1 MRLIS
6 CSLSFQSAAT
16 MFNFGRKKSEE
27 KDKKRK
33 EKKERHK
40 KFLDGG
46 SVMTQDELNRLSEL
60 SRKQSSSPE
69 KLPSGITA
77 DYRLLTDNPDLC
89 SNKSKQDQT
98 SSDSTTTAATRSRPT
113 SLTNTPPPL
122 PERPPPKLK
131 KSILKSS
138 KSYDVSRSV
147 SSELDDPQIL
157 LKNTKA
163 NEMFAYRKSLQQA
176 AARASPVCDRLF
188 FNEFDRAMRSRFF
201 FLSSASIDIFSRG

>member
-1 MRLIS
+1 
-6 CSLSFQSAAT
+6 

-77 DYRLLTDNPDLC
+77 DYRLLTDNPDSS
-89 SNKSKQDQT
+89 SNKTKQG
-98 SSDSTTTAATRSRPT
+98 
-113 SLTNTPPPL
+113 LVGL
-122 PERPPPKLK
+122 
-131 KSILKSS
+131 
-138 KSYDVSRSV
+138 Y
-147 SSELDDPQIL
+147 
-157 LKNTKA
+157 
-163 NEMFAYRKSLQQA
+163 
-176 AARASPVCDRLF
+176 
-188 FNEFDRAMRSRFF
+188 
-201 FLSSASIDIFSRG
+201 